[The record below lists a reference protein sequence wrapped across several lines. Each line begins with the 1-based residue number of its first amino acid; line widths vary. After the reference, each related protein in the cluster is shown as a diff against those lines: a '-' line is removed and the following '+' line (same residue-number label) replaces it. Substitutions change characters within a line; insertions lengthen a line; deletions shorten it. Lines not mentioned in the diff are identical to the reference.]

1 MAEPVTTAHPDALY
15 PLSMFRLA
23 RGVSNLKHEIIES
36 NAVPQ
41 PYAGLLVHQGDMTSR
56 LENFHGGPI
65 HVYKLTSSNDGK
77 AYYREVVL
85 RTQEGKPVEY
95 GAIEITL
102 ANLPEELREE
112 ILAAKRPLGGILNE
126 ARISYLSSPRAFL
139 KAQPDAPIREAL
151 RLPGDAPALY
161 GRSNEITGYGGE
173 TYARIVEIL
182 PPV

>member
-1 MAEPVTTAHPDALY
+1 MAEPVTTAHPDVLY

-23 RGVSNLKHEIIES
+23 RGLSNLVYETIEP
-36 NAVPQ
+36 NTVPQ

-65 HVYKLTSSNDGK
+65 HVQKLTSSNDGK

-85 RTQEGKPVEY
+85 QTQEGKPVEY

-102 ANLPEELREE
+102 ANLPEELHEDV
-112 ILAAKRPLGGILNE
+112 LAAKRPLGGILND

-139 KAQPDAPIREAL
+139 KALPDDPIRQAL
-151 RLPGDAPALY
+151 GLTEGAGRLY

-173 TYARIVEIL
+173 SYARIVEIL
-182 PPV
+182 PPA